1 MTNLESISQSKDIT
15 FQTKIHIV
23 KAMVFSVVTYG
34 CESWAIMKDE
44 S

>member
-1 MTNLESISQSKDIT
+1 MTNLGSISQSKDIT
-15 FQTKIHIV
+15 FQTKVHIV
-23 KAMVFSVVTYG
+23 KAMFFSVVMCG